1 MITNIK
7 RDLAPDVL
15 RGFALL
21 GILLVNIQF
30 FAVDSAEGA
39 RGQWVEGFANGG
51 ASFILFALFQGKFY
65 LLFSFL
71 YGYSSHYIVQG
82 EKGNRRRWLKRCMF
96 LMIIGA
102 LHFTFLWHG
111 DILFAYGLFG
121 LLLALFFFRQDKTIK
136 RWAIGI
142 FTVQATLLTL
152 VAAGIYFA
160 ERSDPTLEALPPSAL
175 DQVMRTG
182 TYLES
187 IAPRLELWV
196 IGFFGS
202 GVFILGGLAFVAFLL
217 GLRAGRASAL
227 SSDSAVI
234 NTKRW
239 MFIGYG
245 YGIPL
250 QLVAGT
256 IYLSNENAVDTSEAI
271 YLISVLVSLVGAPL
285 LTMAY
290 IATFLRLLPRFA
302 SRMTW
307 MRAAGQMSL
316 TTYLIQSL
324 LQMLIFAPWG
334 LGLFQKVDM
343 WAVLLIGIAT
353 WLLQIWGAHW
363 WINRFG
369 QGPMEKLMAKLTRKP
384 ALTS

>member
-1 MITNIK
+1 MK
-7 RDLAPDVL
+7 LKRERDLAPDVL

-30 FAVDSAEGA
+30 FAVDSSEGA
-39 RGQWVEGFANGG
+39 RGQWIEGFANGS
-51 ASFILFALFQGKFY
+51 AAFIIFALFQGKFY

-82 EKGNRRRWLKRCMF
+82 ERSNRRRWLKRCMY

-102 LHFTFLWHG
+102 LHFTFLWQG

-136 RWAIGI
+136 RWAVGI
-142 FTVQATLLTL
+142 FTVQTLLLTL
-152 VAAGIYFA
+152 VATGIYFA
-160 ERSDPTLEALPPSAL
+160 ERSDPNLEALSPSAL
-175 DQVMRTG
+175 DEVMRSG
-182 TYLES
+182 TYPES
-187 IAPRLELWV
+187 IVPRLELWV

-202 GVFILGGLAFVAFLL
+202 GVFIMGGLAFVAFLL
-217 GLRAGRASAL
+217 GLRAARASAL
-227 SSDSAVI
+227 SSDSGVI

-256 IYLSNENAVDTSEAI
+256 IYLSNENAPDTSEAI

-290 IATFLRLLPRFA
+290 IATILRLLPRFA
-302 SRMTW
+302 AKMSW

-316 TTYLIQSL
+316 TTYLIQSI

-334 LGLFQKVDM
+334 LGLFQKIDM
-343 WAVLLIGIAT
+343 WAVLLFGIAI
-353 WLLQIWGAHW
+353 WLLQIRLANW

-369 QGPMEKLMAKLTRKP
+369 QGPAERVMSRMTRVKIN
-384 ALTS
+384 

>member
-1 MITNIK
+1 VELK
-7 RDLAPDVL
+7 RERDLAPDVL

-30 FAVDSAEGA
+30 FAVDSSEGA
-39 RGQWVEGFANGG
+39 RGQWIEGFANGS
-51 ASFILFALFQGKFY
+51 AAFIIFALFQGKFY

-82 EKGNRRRWLKRCMF
+82 ERSSRRRWLKRCMY

-102 LHFTFLWHG
+102 LHFTFLWQG

-136 RWAIGI
+136 RWAVGI
-142 FTVQATLLTL
+142 FTVQTLLLTL
-152 VAAGIYFA
+152 VATGIYFA
-160 ERSDPTLEALPPSAL
+160 ERSDPNLEALSPSAL
-175 DQVMRTG
+175 DEVMRSG
-182 TYLES
+182 TYPES
-187 IAPRLELWV
+187 IVPRLELWV

-202 GVFILGGLAFVAFLL
+202 GVFIMGGLAFVAFLL
-217 GLRAGRASAL
+217 GLRAARASAL
-227 SSDSAVI
+227 SSDSGVI

-256 IYLSNENAVDTSEAI
+256 IYLSNENAPDTSEAI

-290 IATFLRLLPRFA
+290 IATILRLLPRFA
-302 SRMTW
+302 AKMSW

-316 TTYLIQSL
+316 TTYLIQSI

-334 LGLFQKVDM
+334 LGLFQKIDM
-343 WAVLLIGIAT
+343 WAVLLFGIAI
-353 WLLQIWGAHW
+353 WLLQIRLANW

-369 QGPMEKLMAKLTRKP
+369 QGPVERVMSRMTRVKIN
-384 ALTS
+384 

>member
-1 MITNIK
+1 VELK
-7 RDLAPDVL
+7 RERDLAPDVL

-30 FAVDSAEGA
+30 FAVDSSEGA
-39 RGQWVEGFANGG
+39 RGQWIEGFANGS
-51 ASFILFALFQGKFY
+51 AAFIIFALFQGKFY

-82 EKGNRRRWLKRCMF
+82 ERSNRRRWLKRCMY

-102 LHFTFLWHG
+102 LHFTFLWQG

-136 RWAIGI
+136 RWAVGI
-142 FTVQATLLTL
+142 FTVQTLLLTL
-152 VAAGIYFA
+152 VATGIYFA
-160 ERSDPTLEALPPSAL
+160 ERSDPNLEALSPSAL
-175 DQVMRTG
+175 DEVMRSG
-182 TYLES
+182 TYPES
-187 IAPRLELWV
+187 IVPRLELWV

-202 GVFILGGLAFVAFLL
+202 GVFIMGGLAFVAFLL
-217 GLRAGRASAL
+217 GLRAARASAL
-227 SSDSAVI
+227 SSDSGVI

-256 IYLSNENAVDTSEAI
+256 IYLSNENAPDTSEAI

-290 IATFLRLLPRFA
+290 IATILRLLPRFA
-302 SRMTW
+302 AKMSW

-316 TTYLIQSL
+316 TTYLIQSI

-334 LGLFQKVDM
+334 LGLFQKIDM
-343 WAVLLIGIAT
+343 WAVLLFGIAI
-353 WLLQIWGAHW
+353 WLLQIRLANW

-369 QGPMEKLMAKLTRKP
+369 QGPAERVMSRMTRVKIN
-384 ALTS
+384 

>member
-1 MITNIK
+1 MK
-7 RDLAPDVL
+7 QERDLAPDVL

-39 RGQWVEGFANGG
+39 RGQWVEGLANGG
-51 ASFILFALFQGKFY
+51 AAFIIFTLLQGKFY

-71 YGYSSHYIVQG
+71 YGYSALYIVQG
-82 EKGNRRRWLKRCMF
+82 EKSNRRRWLKRCMY

-136 RWAIGI
+136 RWALGI
-142 FTVQATLLTL
+142 FIVQTSLLTL
-152 VAAGIYFA
+152 VAVANYLA
-160 ERSDPTLEALPPSAL
+160 ERSGEASEMVPPPPL
-175 DQVMRTG
+175 DEVMRTG

-187 IAPRLELWV
+187 LKPRLELWV
-196 IGFFGS
+196 LGFFGS
-202 GVFILGGLAFVAFLL
+202 GIVVMGGLAFVAFLL
-217 GLRAGRASAL
+217 GLRAAQSGAL
-227 SSDSAVI
+227 TNMGVTMDV
-234 NTKRW
+234 KRLAL
-239 MFIGYG
+239 IGYG

-250 QLVAGT
+250 QLVAGA
-256 IYLSNENAVDTSEAI
+256 IYLRNENASNTSEAI
-271 YLISVLVSLVGAPL
+271 YLISVLISLVGAPL

-290 IATFLRLLPRFA
+290 IGTILRLLPRFSA
-302 SRMTW
+302 KMTW

-316 TTYLIQSL
+316 TSYLVQSL
-324 LQMLIFAPWG
+324 LQMLVFAPWG

-343 WAVLLIGIAT
+343 WAVLLIGIAI
-353 WLLQIWGAHW
+353 WLLQIRAAHW
-363 WINRFG
+363 WINRYG
-369 QGPMEKLMAKLTRKP
+369 QGPMEKLMSKLTRKP

>member
-1 MITNIK
+1 MELK
-7 RDLAPDVL
+7 RERDLAPDVL

-21 GILLVNIQF
+21 GILFVNIQF

-39 RGQWVEGFANGG
+39 RGQWIKGFANSS
-51 ASFILFALFQGKFY
+51 AAFIIFALFQGKFY

-71 YGYSSHYIVQG
+71 YGYSSHYIVQS
-82 EKGNRRRWLKRCMF
+82 ERSNRRRWLKRCMY

-136 RWAIGI
+136 RWAVGI
-142 FTVQATLLTL
+142 FTVQTLLLTL
-152 VAAGIYFA
+152 VATGIYFA
-160 ERSDPTLEALPPSAL
+160 ERSDPNLEALPPSAL
-175 DQVMRTG
+175 DKVMRSG

-187 IAPRLELWV
+187 IAPRLKLWV

-202 GVFILGGLAFVAFLL
+202 GVFIMGGLAFVAFLL
-217 GLRAGRASAL
+217 GLRAARASAL
-227 SSDSAVI
+227 SSDSGGI

-239 MFIGYG
+239 MFIGYA

-256 IYLSNENAVDTSEAI
+256 IYLSNENAADTSEAI

-290 IATFLRLLPRFA
+290 IATILRLLPLIA
-302 SRMTW
+302 AKMSW

-316 TTYLIQSL
+316 TTYLVQSIF
-324 LQMLIFAPWG
+324 QMMIFAPWG

-343 WAVLLIGIAT
+343 WAVLLIGIAI
-353 WLLQIWGAHW
+353 WFLQIRLANW

-369 QGPMEKLMAKLTRKP
+369 QGPAEHLMSRITKKI
-384 ALTS
+384 

>member
-1 MITNIK
+1 MIK
-7 RDLAPDVL
+7 RDIAPDVL

-82 EKGNRRRWLKRCMF
+82 EKSNRRRWLKRCIF
-96 LMIIGA
+96 LMIFGA

-111 DILFAYGLFG
+111 DILFGYGLFG

-136 RWAIGI
+136 RWAVGLFI
-142 FTVQATLLTL
+142 VQTLLLTL

-160 ERSDPTLEALPPSAL
+160 ERSDPNLEALPPSAL
-175 DQVMRTG
+175 DEVMRTG

-196 IGFFGS
+196 IGFLGS
-202 GVFILGGLAFVAFLL
+202 GVFIMGGLAFVAFLL
-217 GLRAGRASAL
+217 GLRAARASAL
-227 SSDSAVI
+227 SNDSAVI

-239 MFIGYG
+239 MLIGYG

-256 IYLSNENAVDTSEAI
+256 IYLSNENAADTSEAI

-290 IATFLRLLPRFA
+290 IATILRLLPRFA
-302 SRMTW
+302 AKMSW

-316 TTYLIQSL
+316 TSYLIQSV
-324 LQMLIFAPWG
+324 LQMVIFAPWG

-343 WAVLLIGIAT
+343 WAVLLIGIAI
-353 WLLQIWGAHW
+353 WLLQIWAARW
-363 WINRFG
+363 WINRFA

>member
-1 MITNIK
+1 MK
-7 RDLAPDVL
+7 RERDAAPDVL

-39 RGQWVEGFANGG
+39 RGQWVEGFANGS
-51 ASFILFALFQGKFY
+51 AAFILFALFQGKFY

-82 EKGNRRRWLKRCMF
+82 EKSNRRRWLKRCAF

-102 LHFTFLWHG
+102 LHFTF
-111 DILFAYGLFG
+111 LFAYGLFG
-121 LLLALFFFRQDKTIK
+121 LLLALFFFRQEKTIE

-142 FTVQATLLTL
+142 FTVQVTLLTL

-160 ERSDPTLEALPPSAL
+160 ERSNPDLEALPPTTL
-175 DQVMRTG
+175 DDVMRTG

-196 IGFFGS
+196 LGFFGS
-202 GVFILGGLAFVAFLL
+202 GVFVMGGLAFVAFLV
-217 GLRAGRASAL
+217 GIRAARSSAL
-227 SSDSAVI
+227 SNNGITV

-256 IYLSNENAVDTSEAI
+256 IYLSNENARETSEAV
-271 YLISVLVSLVGAPL
+271 YLISVLISLVGAPL

-302 SRMTW
+302 TKMTW

-316 TTYLIQSL
+316 TTYLIQSV
-324 LQMLIFAPWG
+324 LQMFIFAPWG
-334 LGLFQKVDM
+334 LGLFQNVDI
-343 WAVLLIGIAT
+343 WLVLVIGIAI
-353 WLLQIWGAHW
+353 WLLQIRFAHW

-369 QGPMEKLMAKLTRKP
+369 QGPMEKLMAKLTRKS

>member
-1 MITNIK
+1 MELK
-7 RDLAPDVL
+7 RERDLAPDVL

-30 FAVDSAEGA
+30 FAVDSSEGA
-39 RGQWVEGFANGG
+39 RGQWIEGFANGS
-51 ASFILFALFQGKFY
+51 AAFIIFALFQGKFY

-82 EKGNRRRWLKRCMF
+82 ERSNRRRWLKRCMY

-102 LHFTFLWHG
+102 LHFTFLWQG

-136 RWAIGI
+136 RWAVGI
-142 FTVQATLLTL
+142 FTVQTLLLTL
-152 VAAGIYFA
+152 VATGIYFA
-160 ERSDPTLEALPPSAL
+160 ERSDPNLEALSPSAL
-175 DQVMRTG
+175 DEVMRSG
-182 TYLES
+182 TYPES
-187 IAPRLELWV
+187 IVPRLELWV

-202 GVFILGGLAFVAFLL
+202 GVFIMGGLAFVAFLL
-217 GLRAGRASAL
+217 GLRAARASAL
-227 SSDSAVI
+227 SSDSGVI

-256 IYLSNENAVDTSEAI
+256 IYLSNENAPDTSEAI

-290 IATFLRLLPRFA
+290 IATILRLLPRFA
-302 SRMTW
+302 AKMSW

-316 TTYLIQSL
+316 TTYLIQSI

-334 LGLFQKVDM
+334 LGLFQKIDM
-343 WAVLLIGIAT
+343 WAVLLFGIAI
-353 WLLQIWGAHW
+353 WLLQIRLANW

-369 QGPMEKLMAKLTRKP
+369 QGPAERVMSRMTRVKIN
-384 ALTS
+384 

>member
-1 MITNIK
+1 MK
-7 RDLAPDVL
+7 PERDLAPDVL

-39 RGQWVEGFANGG
+39 RGQWVEGFANGS
-51 ASFILFALFQGKFY
+51 AAFILFALFQGKFY

-71 YGYSSHYIVQG
+71 YGYSSHYIIQG
-82 EKGNRRRWLKRCMF
+82 EKCNRRRWLKRCAF

-121 LLLALFFFRQDKTIK
+121 LLLALFFFRQEKTIK

-142 FTVQATLLTL
+142 FTVQVTLLTL
-152 VAAGIYFA
+152 VAAGIYLA
-160 ERSDPTLEALPPSAL
+160 ERSNPDLEALPPTAL
-175 DQVMRTG
+175 DEVMRTG

-196 IGFFGS
+196 LGFFGS
-202 GVFILGGLAFVAFLL
+202 GVFIMGGLAFVAFLV
-217 GLRAGRASAL
+217 GLRAARSSVL
-227 SSDSAVI
+227 SNNGITV

-245 YGIPL
+245 YGIAL

-256 IYLSNENAVDTSEAI
+256 IYLSNENARETSEAV
-271 YLISVLVSLVGAPL
+271 YLISVLISLVGAPL

-290 IATFLRLLPRFA
+290 IATILRLLPRF
-302 SRMTW
+302 SEKMTW

-316 TTYLIQSL
+316 TSYLIQSS
-324 LQMLIFAPWG
+324 LQMLVFAPWG

-343 WAVLLIGIAT
+343 WLVLIIGIAI
-353 WLLQIWGAHW
+353 WLLQIRFAHW

-369 QGPMEKLMAKLTRKP
+369 QGSMEKLMAKLTRKR
-384 ALTS
+384 ALTN

>member
-1 MITNIK
+1 VELK
-7 RDLAPDVL
+7 RERDLAPDVL

-30 FAVDSAEGA
+30 FAVDSSEGA
-39 RGQWVEGFANGG
+39 RDQWIEGFTNGS
-51 ASFILFALFQGKFY
+51 AAFIIFALFQGKFY

-82 EKGNRRRWLKRCMF
+82 ERSNRRRWLKRCMF

-102 LHFTFLWHG
+102 LHFTFLWQG

-136 RWAIGI
+136 RWAVGI
-142 FTVQATLLTL
+142 FTVQTMLLTL
-152 VAAGIYFA
+152 VATAIYFA
-160 ERSDPTLEALPPSAL
+160 ERSDPNLEALPPSAL
-175 DQVMRTG
+175 DEVMRSG

-187 IAPRLELWV
+187 IVPRLELWV

-202 GVFILGGLAFVAFLL
+202 GVFIMGGLAFVAFLL
-217 GLRAGRASAL
+217 GLRAARASAL
-227 SSDSAVI
+227 SSESGVI

-256 IYLSNENAVDTSEAI
+256 IYLSNENAADTSEAI

-290 IATFLRLLPRFA
+290 IATILRLLPRFA
-302 SRMTW
+302 AKMSW

-316 TTYLIQSL
+316 TTYLIQSIV
-324 LQMLIFAPWG
+324 QMMIFAPWG

-343 WAVLLIGIAT
+343 WAVLLIGIAI
-353 WLLQIWGAHW
+353 WLLQIWAAHW
-363 WINRFG
+363 WINRFSH
-369 QGPMEKLMAKLTRKP
+369 GPAELLISRISKKT
-384 ALTS
+384 